1 MAEAQHTIQE
11 MKPEHKTG
19 PSGEWEPK
27 IIGFLCN
34 WCSYAGADLC
44 GVSRYQYPTNIRS
57 VRVMCSTRISPHLVL
72 DIFGAGADGVLLGGC
87 HLNDCHYISGN
98 FYTEKRVRL
107 MKRLLEDAGVEPQ
120 RLRLEWVSASE
131 GEKFSKVVTEFTEQ
145 VKKLGPSRVKR
156 DDVLKTKVAAADDAS
171 ETFRL
176 RALVGKELNLES
188 KGNVYNNKLEQTE
201 LEKLIDKA
209 TKEEFER
216 ALILELSKTK
226 PRSVKELGQIMNVP
240 TDKVLRHIVAL
251 RQNNLLAMEHPE
263 SFTPTYKTIV
273 IGGEQ

>member
-1 MAEAQHTIQE
+1 MAEAQHTISE
-11 MKPEHKTG
+11 MKPAPKG
-19 PSGEWEPK
+19 GEWEPK

-44 GVSRYQYPTNIRS
+44 GVSRYQYPTNVRA

-72 DIFGAGADGVLLGGC
+72 DIFKAGADGVLLGGC

-107 MKRLLEDAGVEPQ
+107 MRKLLEDAGVEPQ

-145 VKKLGPSRVKR
+145 VRTLGPSKVKK
-156 DDVLKTKVAAADDAS
+156 DDAVASKVAAADGAS
-171 ETFRL
+171 QTFRL
-176 RALVGKELNLES
+176 RALVGKELNLET
-188 KGNVYNNKLEQTE
+188 KGNVYGNKLEKTE
-201 LEKLIDKA
+201 LERLIDAA
-209 TKEEFER
+209 TQEEFER
-216 ALILELSKTK
+216 ALILELSSKK
-226 PRSVKELGQIMNVP
+226 PRSVKELGNIMNVP
-240 TDKVLRHIVAL
+240 TDRVLRHIVSL
-251 RQNNLLAMEHPE
+251 RQKNLLAMEHPE
-263 SFTPTYKTIV
+263 GLTPTYKAIE